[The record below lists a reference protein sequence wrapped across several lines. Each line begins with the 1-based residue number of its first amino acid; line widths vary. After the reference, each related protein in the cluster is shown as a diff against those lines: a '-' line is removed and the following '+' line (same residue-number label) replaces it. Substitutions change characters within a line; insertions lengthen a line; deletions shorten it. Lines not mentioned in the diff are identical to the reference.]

1 MRIAAT
7 LGVFLVSIAS
17 LAGMDWPQWRGANR
31 DGTSPETGLL
41 KSWPAGGPKQV
52 WKFVGLGAGYAS
64 VSVAGGRIYTQGQ
77 RGDAQ
82 YVVAL
87 DETTG
92 RRIWETRHGGPYRE
106 RRGDGPR
113 GVPTVD
119 GDMLYALAAD
129 GSLSALRTEDGKSV
143 WSLHM
148 VRDFGGRVPNWGYS
162 ESPLVHGD
170 RLIVTPGGSGK
181 AIVALDKRTGKTVWS
196 SQSDGA
202 AYSSPVLARVGTVDT
217 LLVFTDRGGV
227 GLRAGNGELL
237 WRYNNVANR
246 TANIATPIFRD
257 GLAFFSSDY
266 GTGCALLRLTGAG
279 GGVKAEEVYF
289 NRDMR
294 NHYSSSVLV
303 GDYLYGFSSAVLTA
317 MNFKTGEVAWRDRSV
332 GKGSVAYAD
341 GSLYVLGENGTIALV
356 EASPEAYKERSR
368 FSITK
373 SDLPAWAPPVI
384 ANGRM
389 LIRDQ
394 DALYSFVV
402 K

>member
-1 MRIAAT
+1 VNMRSAAT
-7 LGVFLVSIAS
+7 LGVFLVSIVS

-41 KSWPAGGPKQV
+41 KSWPAGGPKQA

-87 DETTG
+87 DEATG

-148 VRDFGGRVPNWGYS
+148 VRDFSGRVPNWGYS

-202 AYSSPVLARVGTVDT
+202 AYSSPVLARVGTLDT
-217 LLVFTDRGGV
+217 WAAR
-227 GLRAGNGELL
+227 RQ
-237 WRYNNVANR
+237 WR
-246 TANIATPIFRD
+246 TAMALQQRGEPHREHRHAHIPRWLGVLFVRLWHRLRFAAPDRRWRRCESGRSLLQPGYEKSLQQFRSGWRLSLRVLERGTDCDEFQD
-257 GLAFFSSDY
+257 GRS
-266 GTGCALLRLTGAG
+266 
-279 GGVKAEEVYF
+279 GVA
-289 NRDMR
+289 
-294 NHYSSSVLV
+294 
-303 GDYLYGFSSAVLTA
+303 
-317 MNFKTGEVAWRDRSV
+317 
-332 GKGSVAYAD
+332 
-341 GSLYVLGENGTIALV
+341 
-356 EASPEAYKERSR
+356 
-368 FSITK
+368 
-373 SDLPAWAPPVI
+373 
-384 ANGRM
+384 
-389 LIRDQ
+389 
-394 DALYSFVV
+394 
-402 K
+402 